1 MKRYLIAALAAL
13 SLTACSSSPDS
24 VVRDF
29 YIHLAD
35 GNPAKAAE
43 LISPQSRAAWDGKV
57 DASLLVMSEKIAKCD
72 GIKRLEITP
81 QEDRGSI
88 RVFKVT
94 MTLKSKA
101 PKCGVQNDTM
111 KTFNADG
118 KWHIFLG

>member
-1 MKRYLIAALAAL
+1 MKRYLFAAVAAL

-29 YIHLAD
+29 YINLGD

-43 LISPQSRAAWDGKV
+43 LISPQSRAAWGGKV
-57 DASLLVMSEKIAKCD
+57 DAALLDMSEKIAKCD
-72 GIKRLEITP
+72 GIERLEVAP
-81 QEDRGSI
+81 AENHGSM

-94 MTLKSKA
+94 MTLKSKD
-101 PKCGVQNDTM
+101 PKCGVKNDTV
-111 KTFNADG
+111 KTFSADG

>member
-1 MKRYLIAALAAL
+1 MKHYLIAAVAAL

-24 VVRDF
+24 VLRDF
-29 YIHLAD
+29 YLHLDD

-43 LISPQSRAAWDGKV
+43 LISPQARAAWGGKL
-57 DASLLVMSEKIAKCD
+57 DARLASVSEQIAKCD
-72 GIKRLEITP
+72 GIERLEVVQT
-81 QEDRGSI
+81 EERGSM

-94 MTLKSKA
+94 LTLKSKES
-101 PKCGVQNDTM
+101 KCGAKSDTV